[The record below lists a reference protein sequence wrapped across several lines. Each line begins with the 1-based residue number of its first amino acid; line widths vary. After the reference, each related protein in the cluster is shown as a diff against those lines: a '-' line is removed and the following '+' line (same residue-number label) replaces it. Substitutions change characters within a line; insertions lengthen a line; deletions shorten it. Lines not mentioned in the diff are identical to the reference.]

1 MICQAIHRVADAYKT
16 LRGTEGIPMDQPVP
30 ALHFSPTSVN
40 FDHRTY
46 SIKGE
51 TFSLFTPVGR
61 AGVGFACGP
70 LQKELLATGNPKE
83 ARLIKRKGTW
93 YLNLVFDLP
102 DPAPLPGEVTMG
114 LDVGENN
121 LAATSTGK
129 VFGGGKLRHDRD
141 RYLAKRR
148 RLQSNGSRASKRKL
162 KAVSGREQRH
172 VRHVNHEVSK
182 AIVAQALQT
191 GASTLRMEDLTHI
204 RDHVKAGLRVRTRL
218 HRWAFRQ
225 LQDFV
230 RYKAEA
236 AGLKVEFVKPAYT
249 SQTCNACGGFGK
261 RVKHRFTCSCGNLA
275 HSDVN
280 ASRNIA
286 RFAELS
292 SSARGAVNRPEFA
305 HWVRPGV
312 AESSFLLEGVAY
324 GMEKTAKGR
333 LFGVA

>member
-1 MICQAIHRVADAYKT
+1 MKRTGSFKLLATPQQAESFSVLATLFAEACEAMIPFVQEHRCWNRVALHHLVYYPMRERFPTLGSQMVCQAIHRVADAYKT
-16 LRGTEGIPMDQPVP
+16 LRANKGIPKDQPVP

-46 SIKGE
+46 SIKGKA
-51 TFSLFTPVGR
+51 FSLFTPAGR
-61 AGVGFACGP
+61 ATVGIACGA
-70 LQKELLATGNPKE
+70 LQKELL
-83 ARLIKRKGTW
+83 
-93 YLNLVFDLP
+93 
-102 DPAPLPGEVTMG
+102 VT
-114 LDVGENN
+114 
-121 LAATSTGK
+121 
-129 VFGGGKLRHDRD
+129 GKLRHDRD

-182 AIVAQALQT
+182 TIVAQALQA

-204 RDHVKAGLRVRTRL
+204 RDHVKAGRRVRTRL

-230 RYKAEA
+230 QYKAEA
-236 AGLKVEFVKPAYT
+236 AGLKVEFVEPAYT
-249 SQTCNACGGFGK
+249 SQTCNACGGLGT
-261 RVKHRFTCSCGNLA
+261 RVKHRFTCTCGNLA

-286 RFAELS
+286 RFAGLS
-292 SSARGAVNRPEFA
+292 SSARGVVNRPEFA
-305 HWVRPGV
+305 HRARPGAV
-312 AESSFLLEGVAY
+312 ESSFL
-324 GMEKTAKGR
+324 
-333 LFGVA
+333 